1 MLSAEELTYHIRECA
16 LYKRES
22 QKKIYSSFY
31 GYAMSICDR
40 YTNNHE
46 DAIETVNDG
55 FLKIFKEI
63 GNYKPAYNNMVNSFT
78 GWLRKIMINTAID
91 NFRKN
96 QKFRFVID
104 LEDSTVNLSSGNFED
119 VINKIS
125 TDEII
130 ASIKLLSPACRT
142 VFNLFIIEGFT
153 HDEIANKL
161 SISSGTSKSNLFKA
175 KKQLQKLLSRENEM
189 YLKKNVV

>member
-1 MLSAEELTYHIRECA
+1 
-16 LYKRES
+16 
-22 QKKIYSSFY
+22 
-31 GYAMSICDR
+31 MSICDR

-46 DAIETVNDG
+46 DAIESINDG

-63 GNYKPAYNNMVNSFT
+63 DHYKPAYNNVVNSFT

-96 QKFRFVID
+96 QKFRFVVD
-104 LEDSTVNLSSGNFED
+104 LDDNTVNLSSGSFED
-119 VINKIS
+119 VIDKIS
-125 TDEII
+125 TAEII

-153 HDEIANKL
+153 HDEIANSL
-161 SISSGTSKSNLFKA
+161 GISSGTSKSNLFKA
-175 KKQLQKLLSRENEM
+175 KKQLQKILIKENQM
-189 YLKKNVV
+189 FLKRNVV